1 MPTAT
6 LLALGGGVVSA
17 LLYVSTLAGTLGA
30 AVLVLLAQLP
40 LFLVGL
46 SRIMGARGALIA
58 GASGLLLVALFAG
71 PWVAGNFA
79 LAEAVPVYAFARQAA
94 LHRVHPGGQV
104 EWYPTGRLVTLL
116 SLYGAA
122 AFLAFVVAFAN
133 SAGGLEGELQSL
145 FRAMIEAFGLAQA
158 PDSAQ
163 RLIDQLVSLMPGL
176 GAGAWVLIATGN
188 AWLAQGLLAR
198 GGYQLRPTPLL
209 ADYALPRGLAV
220 AVALSAG
227 AGLLFPDT
235 VGFVGKN
242 LCLILTMPY
251 VFAGVALLHAVAS
264 RAGRGSGAVI
274 GLYVGLGLGVVVL
287 SWLAILGLAGLGYID
302 QIAGLR
308 GRLPRPRSGPMA
320 GGGPNGSGRPDEKDG
335 PGGIGGPNGSQE

>member
-1 MPTAT
+1 MPIAT
-6 LLALGGGVVSA
+6 LLALGGGAASA
-17 LLYVSTLAGTLGA
+17 LLYVSTLVGTLSA
-30 AVLVLLAQLP
+30 MVLVLLAQLP

-46 SRIMGARGALIA
+46 SRAMGARGALIA
-58 GASGLLLVALFAG
+58 GACGLVLVALIAG
-71 PWVAGNFA
+71 PWIAGNFA
-79 LAEAVPVYAFARQAA
+79 LAEAVPAYAFVRQAA
-94 LHRVHPGGQV
+94 LNRSHPDGQV

-122 AFLAFVVAFAN
+122 AFLAFVVAYAS

-145 FRAMIEAFGLAQA
+145 FHAMGDAFGLAQA
-158 PDSAQ
+158 PPSAQ
-163 RLIDQLVSLMPGL
+163 HLLDQLISLMPGL

-198 GGYQLRPTPLL
+198 GGYNLRPTPRL
-209 ADYALPRGLAV
+209 ADYALSRGLAV

-227 AGLLFPDT
+227 AGYLFPDT
-235 VGFVGKN
+235 LGFVATN

-251 VFAGVALLHAVAS
+251 VFAGVALLHTLAG
-264 RAGRGSGAVI
+264 RAGARSGATI
-274 GLYVGLGLGVVVL
+274 GLYVALGLGIVVL

-308 GRLPRPRSGPMA
+308 GRLARPRSGPRA

-335 PGGIGGPNGSQE
+335 PGGIGGPNGS